1 MTLLNL
7 QQGDM
12 LEAANVQPMPGNEIA
27 PPLILGDAY
36 PFQKEHICG
45 CGEKHFDVGLL
56 SKVNFVTCY
65 KCEEKLPGGD
75 KIHWCHASRFVRPQS
90 AIGTEEIYAPAP
102 LNEDDEPRKQP
113 SPLTLSDLDE
123 ETETHGNP

>member
-1 MTLLNL
+1 
-7 QQGDM
+7 M